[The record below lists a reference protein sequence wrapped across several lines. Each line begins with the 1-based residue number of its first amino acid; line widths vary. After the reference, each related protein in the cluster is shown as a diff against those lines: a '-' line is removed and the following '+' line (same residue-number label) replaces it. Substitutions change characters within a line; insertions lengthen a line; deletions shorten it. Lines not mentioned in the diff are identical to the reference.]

1 MPVANGRRVAVIAG
15 CRTPFCKS
23 GTTLKDVR
31 AVDLARFVARELLER
46 TNLDGADVN
55 AVIFGQVVPSALVPN
70 VAREVS
76 LLPQFPK
83 EIPAYSLNRACASS
97 GQAVANAY
105 DEIVLGDAEVVL
117 AGGVESLSDIPILAS
132 RRLADILMEA
142 SKAKS
147 FGARLRTLSRIR
159 PRDLVPVS
167 PAIAEPSTGET
178 MGQSAEKMAK
188 ENHISRAAQDR
199 WALRSHELAA
209 RGTDDGRITAEIVP
223 WFGPGGRAGDGVVTQ
238 DNGVRRDTSLEQMAK
253 LKPVFDRRY
262 GSVTAA
268 NSSPLTDGASAVL
281 VMSDSAAR
289 ALGYTPLAYVRSYAV
304 AAVDPGWQL
313 LQAPIFAVPK
323 ALERAGIQWKE
334 LGVIEVHEAFAAQVL
349 SNLQGWAAK
358 GWEINEDI
366 INVMGGSIAIGHPF
380 GATGTRLVTTLANE
394 MARRDVQF
402 GLLSICAQGGMGLA
416 MVWSAADGS
425 GRGAHLGAR
434 RRRHRRR
441 HFRLEERAGQQ
452 AFGRGEAGP
461 ARDVRRVGARRRR
474 AGRRLLLV
482 EARELHRGGRHRG
495 VRPAHHRRGSR
506 AALGRGPG
514 NAGPGGALPQTD
526 RRRDSRRVPRR
537 RTRVRPR
544 LRVPRGLRSPPDPAR
559 PPGSAARHSP
569 GGGRL
574 PAAPPVDWR
583 PRGARHHPRGQ
594 GRRRQEGVPFGH
606 RGRAGSSRHPQG
618 RHHRRGATHGR
629 RLAPASQAAGRVPRM
644 AARRQPTGP
653 GLGLPS
659 RAEAGTR
666 ADARQLSRAP
676 RRVGGGGAWA
686 ETRHGGGSEARGAAV
701 RAARRH

>member
-15 CRTPFCKS
+15 CRTPFCRS
-23 GTTLKDVR
+23 GTVLKDAR

-55 AVIFGQVVPSALVPN
+55 AVIFGQVVASALVPN

-105 DEIVLGDAEVVL
+105 DEIMLGDADVVL

-132 RRLADILMEA
+132 RRLADILVEA

-147 FGARLRTLSRIR
+147 LGSRLRTLSRIR
-159 PRDLVPVS
+159 PRDLIPVS
-167 PAIAEPSTGET
+167 PAIAEPSTGES

-209 RGTDDGRITAEIVP
+209 RGTDDGRITTEIVP
-223 WFGPGGRAGDGVVTQ
+223 WFGPGGAGDGVLTQ
-238 DNGVRRDTSLEQMAK
+238 DNGIRRDTSLEQMAK

-349 SNLQGWAAK
+349 SNLQGWGAL

-416 MVWSAADGS
+416 MV
-425 GRGAHLGAR
+425 LER
-434 RRRHRRR
+434 R
-441 HFRLEERAGQQ
+441 
-452 AFGRGEAGP
+452 
-461 ARDVRRVGARRRR
+461 
-474 AGRRLLLV
+474 
-482 EARELHRGGRHRG
+482 
-495 VRPAHHRRGSR
+495 
-506 AALGRGPG
+506 
-514 NAGPGGALPQTD
+514 
-526 RRRDSRRVPRR
+526 
-537 RTRVRPR
+537 
-544 LRVPRGLRSPPDPAR
+544 
-559 PPGSAARHSP
+559 
-569 GGGRL
+569 
-574 PAAPPVDWR
+574 
-583 PRGARHHPRGQ
+583 
-594 GRRRQEGVPFGH
+594 
-606 RGRAGSSRHPQG
+606 
-618 RHHRRGATHGR
+618 
-629 RLAPASQAAGRVPRM
+629 
-644 AARRQPTGP
+644 
-653 GLGLPS
+653 
-659 RAEAGTR
+659 
-666 ADARQLSRAP
+666 
-676 RRVGGGGAWA
+676 
-686 ETRHGGGSEARGAAV
+686 
-701 RAARRH
+701 

>member
-15 CRTPFCKS
+15 CRTPFCRS
-23 GTTLKDVR
+23 GTVLKDAR

-55 AVIFGQVVPSALVPN
+55 AVIFGQVVASALVPN

-105 DEIVLGDAEVVL
+105 DEIMLGDADVVL
-117 AGGVESLSDIPILAS
+117 AGGVESLSDVPILAS
-132 RRLADILMEA
+132 RRLADILVEA

-147 FGARLRTLSRIR
+147 LGSRLRTLSRIR
-159 PRDLVPVS
+159 PRDLIPVS
-167 PAIAEPSTGET
+167 PAIAEPSTGES

-209 RGTDDGRITAEIVP
+209 RGTDDGRITTEIVP
-223 WFGPGGRAGDGVVTQ
+223 WFGPGGAGDGVLTQ
-238 DNGVRRDTSLEQMAK
+238 DNGIRRDTSLEQMAK

-349 SNLQGWAAK
+349 SNLQGWGAL

-416 MVWSAADGS
+416 MV
-425 GRGAHLGAR
+425 LER
-434 RRRHRRR
+434 R
-441 HFRLEERAGQQ
+441 
-452 AFGRGEAGP
+452 
-461 ARDVRRVGARRRR
+461 
-474 AGRRLLLV
+474 
-482 EARELHRGGRHRG
+482 
-495 VRPAHHRRGSR
+495 
-506 AALGRGPG
+506 
-514 NAGPGGALPQTD
+514 
-526 RRRDSRRVPRR
+526 
-537 RTRVRPR
+537 
-544 LRVPRGLRSPPDPAR
+544 
-559 PPGSAARHSP
+559 
-569 GGGRL
+569 
-574 PAAPPVDWR
+574 
-583 PRGARHHPRGQ
+583 
-594 GRRRQEGVPFGH
+594 
-606 RGRAGSSRHPQG
+606 
-618 RHHRRGATHGR
+618 
-629 RLAPASQAAGRVPRM
+629 
-644 AARRQPTGP
+644 
-653 GLGLPS
+653 
-659 RAEAGTR
+659 
-666 ADARQLSRAP
+666 
-676 RRVGGGGAWA
+676 
-686 ETRHGGGSEARGAAV
+686 
-701 RAARRH
+701 